1 MTFCLPP
8 EAHESLS
15 LQKEMLQFRGHVAIR
30 RSMPTAWTHL
40 CFLHWTTLIK
50 PKAGLWW
57 PWPLISLLLLQGAL
71 WWPWP
76 AAYPLLVLQG
86 TPATFA
92 GPVPLSVLTAVLLCP
107 WPTLLT
113 WWRWSGDMWQPQVWI
128 FSALLELH
136 SVLTAIKLPVLTSGF
151 QDPSAESLP
160 WTENLTGNACSP
172 ASCSVY
178 VSIMHRGRDSTWRH
192 HFLWQDNS
200 MEDELFRNALFF
212 FTFNPSLRATT
223 IGGAW
228 GYHSLQYYH
237 S

>member
-30 RSMPTAWTHL
+30 RSMPTVWTHL

-76 AAYPLLVLQG
+76 SAYPLLVLQG

-92 GPVPLSVLTAVLLCP
+92 GPVPLSVVTAVLLCP

-113 WWRWSGDMWQPQVWI
+113 WWRWSGDMWQLQVWI

-160 WTENLTGNACSP
+160 WTGNLTDNACSP

-178 VSIMHRGRDSTWRH
+178 RFYNAQRKRLNLETSLFMARQFNGGWTVQECFV
-192 HFLWQDNS
+192 FLYVQPIPKGTNDR
-200 MEDELFRNALFF
+200 RNLGL
-212 FTFNPSLRATT
+212 P
-223 IGGAW
+223 
-228 GYHSLQYYH
+228 
-237 S
+237 